1 MSRRLRRIAQL
12 ASVLFCL
19 TGVLVF
25 ASAGTGAAQ
34 VAPVTNFAAYPP
46 PLPAGCPQGAA
57 ALVNVR
63 FTANGYTTAT
73 LYGVVAQPGD
83 SIVMQWDG
91 FVAGC
96 SGVGVGFSSKLA
108 ETPDFQPS
116 STYWLY
122 DFDYCGPEA
131 GATPCPAGAGSLTLT
146 VPPAMDVP
154 CYQLDA
160 HLGPPLSKVG
170 PTGTY
175 YGPLNGVQNMLVSAK
190 NAGSGNCNDIPPCP
204 TDPSIPAAALGCVPT
219 TTTTTTSV
227 PTSTVPPTSTSAPSA
242 TTTTS
247 GSGVSPSTVATGA
260 PDCPAGMVAQPGG
273 RCAAASV
280 LPATGRD
287 SGSLALT
294 GGLFLLSGLC
304 FVFAHRRSALG

>member
-170 PTGTY
+170 PTATY

-190 NAGSGNCNDIPPCP
+190 NAGNGDCEDVPPCP
-204 TDPSIPAAALGCVPT
+204 TDPSIPAAALGCVPAT
-219 TTTTTTSV
+219 TTTTAPPASTSTLPPTPTSAPASTTSV
-227 PTSTVPPTSTSAPSA
+227 PAVPPNPAENS
-242 TTTTS
+242 
-247 GSGVSPSTVATGA
+247 A
-260 PDCPAGMVAQPGG
+260 PDCPAGMAAQPGG

-287 SGSLALT
+287 SGALALT

-304 FVFAHRRSALG
+304 FVFAHRRSTVG